1 MPSVERDPQLAQPLV
16 HKTMKTN
23 WSNKI
28 TGFTLI
34 EVLIAMLVL
43 AIGLLGLAALQATG
57 IRNNQSAYYRG
68 QATQLAY
75 NLADRMRANVA
86 GKTTYTTGTA
96 TATANC
102 LTTAGCTK
110 EAMAE
115 HDLKEW
121 NDAISSTLPSGT
133 GTVTVAAG
141 IYTITINWDDNH
153 DGSVNNS
160 DPNFQTSFQL

>member
-1 MPSVERDPQLAQPLV
+1 M
-16 HKTMKTN
+16 
-23 WSNKI
+23 NKN

-43 AIGLLGLAALQATG
+43 AVGLLGLAGLQATSLK
-57 IRNNQSAYYRG
+57 NNQSAYNRS

-75 NLADRMRANVA
+75 DLADRMRANVA

-96 TATANC
+96 TATAAC

-115 HDLKEW
+115 NDLKEW
-121 NDAISSTLPSGT
+121 NDAITATLPSGA
-133 GTVTVAAG
+133 GSITVTSG
-141 IYTITINWDDNH
+141 IYTITINWDDNR
-153 DGSVNNS
+153 DGSVNTT

>member
-1 MPSVERDPQLAQPLV
+1 MLKL
-16 HKTMKTN
+16 K
-23 WSNKI
+23 
-28 TGFTLI
+28 GFTLI
-34 EVLIAMLVL
+34 EVLIAMLIL
-43 AIGLLGLAALQATG
+43 AIGLIGLAALQITG
-57 IRNNQSAYYRG
+57 IRNNQSAYYRS

-75 NLADRMRANVA
+75 NLADRMRTNVA

-110 EAMAE
+110 EEMAE
-115 HDLKEW
+115 NDLKEW

-133 GTVTVAAG
+133 GTVTEASG

-153 DGSVNNS
+153 DGDVDGDGGTPEGDIDS
-160 DPNFQTSFQL
+160 DDDTDDDPFFQTSFQL

>member
-1 MPSVERDPQLAQPLV
+1 M
-16 HKTMKTN
+16 
-23 WSNKI
+23 NKN

-43 AIGLLGLAALQATG
+43 AVGLLGLAGLQATSLK
-57 IRNNQSAYYRG
+57 NNQSAYNRS

-75 NLADRMRANVA
+75 DLADRIRANLA

-96 TATANC
+96 TATAAC

-115 HDLKEW
+115 NDLKEW
-121 NDAISSTLPSGT
+121 NDAITATLPSGT
-133 GTVTVAAG
+133 GTIAVDAG
-141 IYTITINWDDNH
+141 VFTITITWDDDH
-153 DGSVNNS
+153 DDDTTNN
-160 DPNFQTSFQL
+160 PNFQTSFQL